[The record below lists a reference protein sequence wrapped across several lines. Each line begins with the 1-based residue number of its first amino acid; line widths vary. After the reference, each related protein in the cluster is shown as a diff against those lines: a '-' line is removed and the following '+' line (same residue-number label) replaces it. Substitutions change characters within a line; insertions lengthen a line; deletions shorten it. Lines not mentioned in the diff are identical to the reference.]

1 MRPSLFYC
9 SFFMLLV
16 LMNCVFL
23 WRLNDVRDG
32 AAMSQMHLIAEI
44 TGLTDPAF
52 TTEARYTRHLGITD
66 SLVPFMDHP
75 GALEHF
81 PSSAML
87 APHGA
92 Q

>member
-1 MRPSLFYC
+1 MRPSLFYL
-9 SFFMLLV
+9 SFFTLLI
-16 LMNCVFL
+16 LLNSAFL
-23 WRLNDVRDG
+23 WRLNDARDTS
-32 AAMSQMHLIAEI
+32 AMSRMHLIADI

-52 TTEARYTRHLGITD
+52 TTEARYTRHLGLTD